1 MPHKKPLLSFSSFSL
16 KYIALATMTLDHIAA
31 VLLPYGTPLYT
42 ALRGIGRVAF
52 PVYCF
57 LLVEGYLHTSNRKAY
72 FTRLLLFAFVSE
84 LPFDMAIFH
93 FPFVKSWSALSGHQN
108 VFFTLAFGFLSMY
121 ILDYHWFRQRMTG
134 FTGMILIGIL
144 AEILNFDY
152 GLNGIL
158 MILLIFICRRF
169 RPDIPPLFV
178 AILTVLPLFSLQSIS
193 GVCVVLS
200 IPFLTLYNGQKGSPL
215 PGGKTF
221 PGAKYLFYS
230 YYPIHLFIIS
240 ILYFFI
246 K

>member
-93 FPFVKSWSALSGHQN
+93 FPLVRSWSALSGHQN

-121 ILDYHWFRQRMTG
+121 ILDYYWFRQRMTG

-200 IPFLTLYNGQKGSPL
+200 IAFLTLYNGQKGSPL
-215 PGGKTF
+215 PG
-221 PGAKYLFYS
+221 
-230 YYPIHLFIIS
+230 
-240 ILYFFI
+240 
-246 K
+246 